1 MIALRSAPTQI
12 STSLN
17 SRVFSMILTIKSVLK
32 ITRRATRHSHYST
45 IRGTVSKKCTS
56 LPCAMMRKKSS
67 FQSNRE
73 SSTSVGSKTAMST
86 QFLTAHARSSTS
98 SINRRRRLTEDTSNL
113 IRSFP
118 PSTKK
123 ELVCSKADTYS
134 CMGVP
139 HPKAEQTTTSCRNMT
154 CGFFLKTMILV
165 KKQVLTLKNWKQ

>member
-1 MIALRSAPTQI
+1 
-12 STSLN
+12 
-17 SRVFSMILTIKSVLK
+17 
-32 ITRRATRHSHYST
+32 
-45 IRGTVSKKCTS
+45 
-56 LPCAMMRKKSS
+56 MRKKSF

-139 HPKAEQTTTSCRNMT
+139 HPKAEQTTTSCRRLSSRNSSNKLAEKVMEGT
-154 CGFFLKTMILV
+154 EASLWIRCSRAYVLQRTVLASRKPSRILSSWRFLWTTSNLPKRRNLLKLCRLLKLQRHQRLNQKT
-165 KKQVLTLKNWKQ
+165 